1 MGTHP
6 IFESDFDCLTD
17 SMSKEEDNGFLAK
30 LLSTTGV
37 GIQGG
42 TGRIYPRSRLIALLA
57 VIGLICYAAF
67 GGDSDS
73 PRPQVDD
80 GDNFYSVIFDAG
92 STGSRI
98 HVYTFSRASGKL
110 ELLDEL
116 FEQVKPGLSSYENDI
131 DGGVD
136 SIRQLLTHAEQTIPS
151 SKWADTPL
159 ELKATAGLRLLPEE
173 KANAILDGTRDL
185 LKNSG
190 FKVGDN
196 AVEIMAGND
205 EGINAWMTVNFL
217 LGSLGGTG
225 LEHTVP
231 TIDLGGGSM
240 QLTFYPKEKITIDS
254 APSDYIV
261 SKTAFG
267 DSFQLYTHSYL
278 GVGLMSAREALFGGP
293 PEEQGV
299 MTQAESAC
307 FPAGSS
313 RTWSNAKHDYT
324 ITGSEQSFDQC
335 FAQAQQALAK
345 FNIDK
350 PSEITNGDI
359 FAFSYFFDKA
369 VQSGLIEG
377 DKGGRIKV
385 QQFKDAAES
394 ECSKPS
400 DDEWFCTDL
409 SIINA
414 LLDAFGLPG
423 DQTLHIA
430 NKINGAETQ
439 WTLGDS
445 FHLM

>member
-1 MGTHP
+1 
-6 IFESDFDCLTD
+6 
-17 SMSKEEDNGFLAK
+17 
-30 LLSTTGV
+30 
-37 GIQGG
+37 
-42 TGRIYPRSRLIALLA
+42 
-57 VIGLICYAAF
+57 
-67 GGDSDS
+67 
-73 PRPQVDD
+73 
-80 GDNFYSVIFDAG
+80 
-92 STGSRI
+92 
-98 HVYTFSRASGKL
+98 
-110 ELLDEL
+110 
-116 FEQVKPGLSSYENDI
+116 
-131 DGGVD
+131 
-136 SIRQLLTHAEQTIPS
+136 
-151 SKWADTPL
+151 
-159 ELKATAGLRLLPEE
+159 
-173 KANAILDGTRDL
+173 
-185 LKNSG
+185 
-190 FKVGDN
+190 
-196 AVEIMAGND
+196 
-205 EGINAWMTVNFL
+205 MTVNFL

-225 LEHTVP
+225 LDHTVP

-293 PEEQGV
+293 PTEPGALTEAQ
-299 MTQAESAC
+299 SAC
-307 FPAGSS
+307 FPAGS
-313 RTWSNAKHDYT
+313 THEWSNAKHDYT
-324 ITGSEQSFDQC
+324 IVGSEAQSFEAC
-335 FAQAQQALAK
+335 FGEAQAALAK

-350 PSEITNGDI
+350 PSEITSGDI

-385 QQFKDAAES
+385 QQFQEAATK
-394 ECSKPS
+394 ECSSPS
-400 DDEWFCTDL
+400 SDEWFCADL
-409 SIINA
+409 AIINA